1 MADACYIEAMEEA
14 RQPIRFFTEEELDA
28 LEETDPLAAAK
39 IAHAQAMAQRL
50 VGRKRHFA
58 PEDPLP
64 DPQAVAEAIAAVRRI
79 LHRDGGDIEL
89 LEIRQ
94 RDVRVRMKGACAGCP
109 NAVIDLQQ
117 VVEKIVGAVP
127 GVASVSN
134 TF

>member
-1 MADACYIEAMEEA
+1 MSQEF
-14 RQPIRFFTEEELDA
+14 RQPIRFYSEEELDA
-28 LEETDPLAAAK
+28 LEETDPVAAAK

-50 VGRKRHFA
+50 IGRKRNFG
-58 PEDPLP
+58 PDDPLP
-64 DPQAVAEAIAAVRRI
+64 NAEAVAEAVAAVRRI
-79 LHRDGGDIEL
+79 LNRDGGDIEL
-89 LEIRQ
+89 VEIHE

>member
-1 MADACYIEAMEEA
+1 ME
-14 RQPIRFFTEEELDA
+14 RTPVQFYTEEELDI
-28 LEETDPLAAAK
+28 LEESDPVAAAK

-50 VGRKRHFA
+50 IGRKREFA
-58 PEDPLP
+58 PNDPLP
-64 DPQAVAEAIAAVRRI
+64 DPQAVEEAVAAVRRI
-79 LHRDGGDIEL
+79 LNRDGGDIEL
-89 LEIRQ
+89 VEIAG